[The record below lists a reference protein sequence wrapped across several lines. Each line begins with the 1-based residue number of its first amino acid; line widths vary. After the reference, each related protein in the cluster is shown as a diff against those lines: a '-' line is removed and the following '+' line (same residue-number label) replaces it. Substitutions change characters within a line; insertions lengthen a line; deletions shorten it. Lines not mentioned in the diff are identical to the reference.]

1 MYKCFRES
9 KDGCVVEIEVV
20 PNSKSFKIGY
30 NESSERLR
38 VRVKAPAVK
47 GKANKAVAKA
57 LSGLLN
63 AKCEI
68 VAGNL
73 SKKKTVLV
81 RDCDVWEVIKSIRAS
96 LEKI

>member
-9 KDGCVVEIEVV
+9 KDGCVVKIEVV
-20 PNSKSFKIGY
+20 PNSKVFKIEY
-30 NESSERLR
+30 NESSGRLK

-47 GKANKAVAKA
+47 GKANKAVVKA
-57 LSGLLN
+57 LSDLFD

-73 SKKKTVLV
+73 SRKKTVLA
-81 RDCDVWEVIKSIRAS
+81 RNYGIGDAIKSIRDS
-96 LEKI
+96 LSRS

>member
-20 PNSKSFKIGY
+20 PNSKVFRIGY
-30 NESSERLR
+30 NDSSGRLR
-38 VRVKAPAVK
+38 VRIKAPAVK
-47 GKANKAVAKA
+47 GKANKAVVKA
-57 LSGLLN
+57 LSDLLD
-63 AKCEI
+63 ARCEI

-81 RDCDVWEVIKSIRAS
+81 RDCNVGDVIKSIRDS
-96 LEKI
+96 LGNG